1 MNKLHPG
8 ARWIFRFNT
17 YSRFGIIFFVLV
29 YILIISIVD
38 KRKASAYSFLF
49 GDSFMSMLIFVLLG
63 SIILILIIGEIYSRL
78 AYNRWFYEVTNEE
91 IKIEKGIIWK
101 KYTSIPYER
110 IQNIDIHR
118 GIIARIFGFSTL
130 EIETAG
136 QSGYSGSYG
145 FRFGRRSNHT
155 YRSEGHLPAIDI
167 NGAEKI
173 REFIMKKV
181 KHAHKDGSGL

>member
-1 MNKLHPG
+1 MNKIHPG
-8 ARWIFRFNT
+8 AKWIFRLNA

-29 YILIISIVD
+29 YILIISLVD

-63 SIILILIIGEIYSRL
+63 IIIFIFIIGEIYSRL
-78 AYNRWFYEVTNEE
+78 AYNRWFYEVTNEG

-110 IQNIDIHR
+110 IQNVDIRR
-118 GIIARIFGFSTL
+118 GIIARTFNFSSVD
-130 EIETAG
+130 IETAG
-136 QSGYSGSYG
+136 QSGFGGGYSSI
-145 FRFGRRSNHT
+145 FVRRRHRT
-155 YRSEGHLPAIDI
+155 YHSEGYLPAIDI

-181 KHAHKDGSGL
+181 KQKHGAGL